1 MVRSPQ
7 KIAQLLEFR
16 IRPSCNETWSPGTTL
31 PNNLTLMP
39 CLYGGVLS
47 EMNAFL
53 TLLIPRA
60 PCAFNLEVTSRL
72 QLPNVLVVEKAGSRA
87 SAIVGVGAAC
97 RTVSDSS
104 ASGLASGQIGLQA
117 PREVAQ
123 IVLSQDTALSTAQT
137 RAQPRAQGKLLWP
150 LHRSR
155 QKDQAQRRGR
165 RSQPW

>member
-1 MVRSPQ
+1 MDLNCLLMVRSPQ

-97 RTVSDSS
+97 HTVSDSS

-117 PREVAQ
+117 PR
-123 IVLSQDTALSTAQT
+123 SGSDRSF
-137 RAQPRAQGKLLWP
+137 PRCRTENSSSVKIP
-150 LHRSR
+150 SFMP
-155 QKDQAQRRGR
+155 RR
-165 RSQPW
+165 